1 MYIRNIIGKM
11 LTLWIYKVVT
21 TQWNMDKKESQKRE
35 RVINNYK
42 ILTQIKTLF
51 FIHQIKVSFN
61 NNNFYWWW
69 SYAKIDTLT

>member
-1 MYIRNIIGKM
+1 
-11 LTLWIYKVVT
+11 
-21 TQWNMDKKESQKRE
+21 MDKKESQKRE

-61 NNNFYWWW
+61 NNNFY
-69 SYAKIDTLT
+69 